1 MIHIMNLLEETLKLI
16 DETVYSRREICEM
29 AGVDIEWLNKVAQ
42 RRILDP
48 GVNRLQKVY
57 DALKKD

>member
-1 MIHIMNLLEETLKLI
+1 MNLLEETLKLI
-16 DETVYSRREICEM
+16 DETAHSRREICEM
-29 AGVDIEWLNKVAQ
+29 SGVDIEWLNKVAQ

-57 DALKKD
+57 NALKKD